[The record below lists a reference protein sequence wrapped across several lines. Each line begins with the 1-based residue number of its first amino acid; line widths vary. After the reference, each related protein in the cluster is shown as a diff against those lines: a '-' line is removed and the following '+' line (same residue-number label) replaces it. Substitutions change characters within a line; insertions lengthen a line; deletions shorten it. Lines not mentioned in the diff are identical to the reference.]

1 MRYILRNDVD
11 VDFGT
16 IRDYEVAKRL
26 GIHKVTLSNIL
37 NGKVS
42 TTKPIAFYI
51 TFLNGGKES
60 DIEKYFVKVK

>member
-1 MRYILRNDVD
+1 MRYILREDID

-16 IRDYEVAKRL
+16 IKDYEIAKRL

-37 NGKVS
+37 NRKVE
-42 TTKPIAFYI
+42 TTKSIAFYI
-51 TFLNGGKES
+51 TFLNGGKEN